1 MAKELRYNTEARA
14 RLEQG
19 VNALADAVKV
29 TLGPKGRNAV
39 LEKLTGPP
47 TITNDGVTIARE
59 IQLADP
65 FANMGAQ
72 LVKEVAMKTNGVV
85 GDGTTTATV
94 LAQAMVRE
102 GLRAVDAG
110 ANPMRLRRGIERTVP
125 VVLQALTEQAVPIS
139 GRDDLLRIASLAASD
154 DDAIGE
160 VIARAV
166 EHVGE
171 VGVVTTE
178 ESDTLGLTVDVVDGI
193 EFDHGYIS
201 AYMVTDPERM
211 EAVLENPVILLTNKK
226 ITAVQEI
233 MPTIEAAKRADR
245 PLVVLAED
253 VDGPALQLLVGGN
266 MHKTMQ
272 SVVVR
277 APGFGHRRVA
287 ELEDLAVALGGH
299 VIAKDTG
306 IELSE
311 VAREHLGSCDRITV
325 TENETTIVGAHG
337 EQALVDARVGQLE
350 AQLERARIDADQDSL
365 ELRIARLTGRVA
377 VIRVGGATSV
387 ELKERMLRV
396 EDALAATRAAL
407 EEGVVAGGGTALAQA
422 HRALADL
429 DLPGDEAIGPQVVRR
444 ALAEPLRWIAHQ
456 RRLRGRRRRADRRRP
471 PARARIQRP
480 HRRVRR
486 HVRRGC
492 HRPAQGHPGGAGE
505 RGVDRGAAHH
515 DRDGDRRGGHRQSR
529 RHHRARFRR
538 PRRGHG
544 PPVQH
549 LLSAC
554 RFGPFG
560 PRYGLGHG
568 LTVAASFSNYGA
580 GSQS

>member
-1 MAKELRYNTEARA
+1 MAKELRFNSDARA

-29 TLGPKGRNAV
+29 TLGPKGRNAI

-59 IQLADP
+59 IQLRDP

-110 ANPMRLRRGIERTVP
+110 ANPMRVRRGIERTVP
-125 VVLQALTEQAVPIS
+125 VVVESLRSHSVEIS
-139 GRDDLLRIASLAASD
+139 GSSDLRRIAALAASD
-154 DDAIGE
+154 DDSIGD
-160 VIARAV
+160 VIAAAV
-166 EHVGE
+166 EHVGKS
-171 VGVVTTE
+171 GVVTTE
-178 ESDTLGLTVDVVDGI
+178 ESDTLGMAVDVVDGI

-201 AYMVTDPERM
+201 GYMVTDPERM
-211 EAVLENPVILLTNKK
+211 EAVLDNPLILLTNKK
-226 ITAVQEI
+226 ISQVQEI
-233 MPTIEAAKRADR
+233 MPTLEVAKRADR
-245 PLVVLAED
+245 PLVVIAED

-287 ELEDLAVALGGH
+287 ELEDLAVALNGH

-306 IELSE
+306 IELAE
-311 VAREHLGSCDRITV
+311 VAREHLGSCDRLTA
-325 TENETTIVGAHG
+325 TENDTTIVGPHG
-337 EQALVDARVGQLE
+337 QQNLVDARVAQLE
-350 AQLERARIDADQDSL
+350 AQRERAKLDADQDML
-365 ELRIARLTGRVA
+365 DLRIARLTGRVA

-407 EEGVVAGGGTALAQA
+407 EAGIVSGGGTALAQA
-422 HRALADL
+422 HRVL
-429 DLPGDEAIGPQVVRR
+429 DTLELVGDEAIGRDVIRR
-444 ALAEPLRWIAHQ
+444 ALAEPLRWIAINA
-456 RRLRGRRRRADRRRP
+456 GFEGDDVVDVVADLP
-471 PARARIQRP
+471 
-480 HRRVRR
+480 
-486 HVRRGC
+486 
-492 HRPAQGHPGGAGE
+492 
-505 RGVDRGAAHH
+505 
-515 DRDGDRRGGHRQSR
+515 
-529 RHHRARFRR
+529 
-538 PRRGHG
+538 
-544 PPVQH
+544 
-549 LLSAC
+549 
-554 RFGPFG
+554 
-560 PRYGLGHG
+560 LGHG
-568 LTVAASFSNYGA
+568 FNALSGEYGDMFDEGIIDPFKVTRAALESAASIAALLITTETAVVEEIFGQPGAIMAPGFGDLAEGMVRPSNIY
-580 GSQS
+580 

>member
-1 MAKELRYNTEARA
+1 MAKELRYSADART

-59 IQLADP
+59 IQLSDP

-110 ANPMRLRRGIERTVP
+110 ANPMRVRRGIERTVP
-125 VVLQALTEQAVPIS
+125 VVLQALTEHSVALG
-139 GRDDLLRIASLAASD
+139 GRGDLLRIAMLAASD
-154 DDAIGE
+154 DEAIGE
-160 VIARAV
+160 IIARAV

-171 VGVVTTE
+171 AGVVTTE
-178 ESDTLGLTVDVVDGI
+178 ESEVLGLTVDVVDGI

-201 AYMVTDPERM
+201 AYMVTNPERM

-233 MPTIEAAKRADR
+233 MPSIEVAKRSDR

-266 MHKTMQ
+266 MHKTML

-277 APGFGHRRVA
+277 APGFGHRRIA

-311 VAREHLGSCDRITV
+311 VTLEHLGSCDRITV
-325 TENETTIVGAHG
+325 TEDQTTIVGARG
-337 EQALVDARVGQLE
+337 EQRLVNARVAQLE
-350 AQLERARIDADQDSL
+350 AQRERARIDADRDSL
-365 ELRIARLTGRVA
+365 DLRIARLTGRVA

-407 EEGVVAGGGTALAQA
+407 EAGIVSGGGTALAQA

-429 DLPGDEAIGPQVVRR
+429 ALPGDEAIGTQVVRR
-444 ALAEPLRWIAHQ
+444 ALAEPLRWIA
-456 RRLRGRRRRADRRRP
+456 LNAGFEADD
-471 PARARIQRP
+471 
-480 HRRVRR
+480 V
-486 HVRRGC
+486 
-492 HRPAQGHPGGAGE
+492 
-505 RGVDRGAAHH
+505 
-515 DRDGDRRGGHRQSR
+515 
-529 RHHRARFRR
+529 
-538 PRRGHG
+538 
-544 PPVQH
+544 VQIVED
-549 LLSAC
+549 L
-554 RFGPFG
+554 P
-560 PRYGLGHG
+560 LGHG
-568 LTVAASFSNYGA
+568 FNALTGEYGDMFDEGVIDPLKVTRAALESAASIAALLITTETAVVEQVAGQPGAIIAPGFGDLAEGMVRPSNIY
-580 GSQS
+580 

>member
-1 MAKELRYNTEARA
+1 MAKELRYNTDARA
-14 RLEQG
+14 RLEYG

-102 GLRAVDAG
+102 GLRAVEAG
-110 ANPMRLRRGIERTVP
+110 ANPMRLRKGIERTVP
-125 VVLQALTEQAVPIS
+125 VVLQALTEQSVPV
-139 GRDDLLRIASLAASD
+139 GGGDLLRIATLAASD
-154 DDAIGE
+154 DETIGE
-160 VIARAV
+160 AIFRAV

-171 VGVVTTE
+171 SGVITTE
-178 ESDTLGLTVDVVDGI
+178 EGDELGLTVDVVDGI
-193 EFDHGYIS
+193 EFDHGYVS

-211 EAVLENPVILLTNKK
+211 EAVLEHPLILLTNRK
-226 ITAVQEI
+226 ITAVQDI
-233 MPTIEAAKRADR
+233 MPAVEAAKRADR
-245 PLVVLAED
+245 PLLVLAED

-266 MHKTMQ
+266 MHRTMQ
-272 SVVVR
+272 SAVVR

-311 VAREHLGSCDRITV
+311 VLGEHLGSCERVTV
-325 TENETTIVGAHG
+325 TEDQTTIVGAHG
-337 EQALVDARVGQLE
+337 AQRLVDARVSQLG
-350 AQLERARIDADQDSL
+350 AQRDRARIDADRDNL

-396 EDALAATRAAL
+396 EDALAATRAAMQA
-407 EEGVVAGGGTALAQA
+407 GIVSGGGTALAQA
-422 HRALADL
+422 HRALAGL
-429 DLPGDEAIGPQVVRR
+429 QLPGDEAVGTQVVSR
-444 ALAEPLRWIAHQ
+444 ALAEPLRWIAHN
-456 RRLRGRRRRADRRRP
+456 
-471 PARARIQRP
+471 
-480 HRRVRR
+480 
-486 HVRRGC
+486 
-492 HRPAQGHPGGAGE
+492 AGFE
-505 RGVDRGAAHH
+505 
-515 DRDGDRRGGHRQSR
+515 GDDV
-529 RHHRARFRR
+529 
-538 PRRGHG
+538 
-544 PPVQH
+544 VQIVQD
-549 LLSAC
+549 L
-554 RFGPFG
+554 P
-560 PRYGLGHG
+560 LGHG
-568 LTVAASFSNYGA
+568 FDALTGEYGDMFEAGVIDPLKVTRAALESAASIAALLITTETAVVEQVIGNPGAIIAPGFGDLAEGMVRPSNIY
-580 GSQS
+580 

>member
-1 MAKELRYNTEARA
+1 MAKELRYNKDARS

-59 IQLADP
+59 IQLRDP

-72 LVKEVAMKTNGVV
+72 LVKEVAMKTNGSV

-102 GLRAVDAG
+102 GLQAVESG
-110 ANPMRLRRGIERTVP
+110 ANPMRVRRGIER
-125 VVLQALTEQAVPIS
+125 AVAAVIDS
-139 GRDDLLRIASLAASD
+139 LRNQVSEVGGQSDLRRIATLAASD
-154 DDAIGE
+154 DEAIGHA
-160 VIARAV
+160 IAQAV
-166 EHVGE
+166 DYVGRS
-171 VGVVTTE
+171 GVVTTE
-178 ESDTLGLTVDVVDGI
+178 ESDSLGLSVDIVDGI
-193 EFDHGYIS
+193 EFDHGYTS
-201 AYMVTDPERM
+201 GYMVTDLERM
-211 EAVLENPVILLTNKK
+211 EAVHTNPLILLTNKK
-226 ITAVQEI
+226 ITQVQEI
-233 MPTIEAAKRADR
+233 MPSIEVAKRADR

-299 VIAKDTG
+299 VVAKDTG
-306 IELSE
+306 VELSE
-311 VAREHLGSCDRITV
+311 ITAEHLGSCDRITV

-337 EQALVDARVGQLE
+337 DDSRLHARIAQLE
-350 AQLERARIDADQDSL
+350 AQLERAKIDADKDSL

-396 EDALAATRAAL
+396 EDALAATRAAV
-407 EEGVVAGGGTALAQA
+407 EAGIVAGGGTALAQSY
-422 HRALADL
+422 RALTDL
-429 DLPGDEAIGPQVVRR
+429 ELPADEAIGRDVVGRG
-444 ALAEPLRWIAHQ
+444 LSEPLRWIA
-456 RRLRGRRRRADRRRP
+456 
-471 PARARIQRP
+471 IN
-480 HRRVRR
+480 
-486 HVRRGC
+486 
-492 HRPAQGHPGGAGE
+492 AGF
-505 RGVDRGAAHH
+505 
-515 DRDGDRRGGHRQSR
+515 DGDEIVEVVAGL
-529 RHHRARFRR
+529 
-538 PRRGHG
+538 P
-544 PPVQH
+544 
-549 LLSAC
+549 
-554 RFGPFG
+554 
-560 PRYGLGHG
+560 LGHG
-568 LTVAASFSNYGA
+568 FNALTGTYGDMFDDGVIDPFKVTRAALESAASIAALLITTETAVVEETLYNPGAIVAPGFGDLAEGMVRPSNIY
-580 GSQS
+580 

>member
-72 LVKEVAMKTNGVV
+72 LVKEVAMKTNGMV

-160 VIARAV
+160 VITRAV

-171 VGVVTTE
+171 VGVITTE

-201 AYMVTDPERM
+201 AYMVTNPERM

-233 MPTIEAAKRADR
+233 MPTIEVAKRADR
-245 PLVVLAED
+245 PLLVLAED

-337 EQALVDARVGQLE
+337 EQGLINARVGHLE
-350 AQLERARIDADQDSL
+350 AQRERARIDADRDSL

-396 EDALAATRAAL
+396 DDALAATRAAL
-407 EEGVVAGGGTALAQA
+407 EAGVVSGGGTALAQA

-429 DLPGDEAIGPQVVRR
+429 NLPGEEGIGTQVVRR
-444 ALAEPLRWIAHQ
+444 ALAEPLRWIAHN
-456 RRLRGRRRRADRRRP
+456 
-471 PARARIQRP
+471 
-480 HRRVRR
+480 
-486 HVRRGC
+486 
-492 HRPAQGHPGGAGE
+492 AGFE
-505 RGVDRGAAHH
+505 AEDV
-515 DRDGDRRGGHRQSR
+515 
-529 RHHRARFRR
+529 
-538 PRRGHG
+538 
-544 PPVQH
+544 VQIVED
-549 LLSAC
+549 L
-554 RFGPFG
+554 P
-560 PRYGLGHG
+560 LGHG
-568 LTVAASFSNYGA
+568 FNALTGEYGDMFEEGVIDPLKVTRAALESAASIAALLITTETAIVEHVVGNPGAIIAPGFGDLAEGMVRPSNIY
-580 GSQS
+580 

>member
-1 MAKELRYNTEARA
+1 MAKELRYNAEARA

-72 LVKEVAMKTNGVV
+72 LVKEVAMKTNGMV

-110 ANPMRLRRGIERTVP
+110 ANPMRLRRGIEQTVP

-160 VIARAV
+160 VITRAV

-171 VGVVTTE
+171 VGVITTE

-201 AYMVTDPERM
+201 AYMVTNPERM

-337 EQALVDARVGQLE
+337 EQGLINARVGHLE
-350 AQLERARIDADQDSL
+350 AQRERARIDADRDSL

-396 EDALAATRAAL
+396 DDALSATRAAL
-407 EEGVVAGGGTALAQA
+407 EAGVVSGGGAALAQA

-429 DLPGDEAIGPQVVRR
+429 NLPGDEGIGTQVVRR
-444 ALAEPLRWIAHQ
+444 ALAEPLRWIAHN
-456 RRLRGRRRRADRRRP
+456 
-471 PARARIQRP
+471 
-480 HRRVRR
+480 
-486 HVRRGC
+486 
-492 HRPAQGHPGGAGE
+492 AGFE
-505 RGVDRGAAHH
+505 AEDV
-515 DRDGDRRGGHRQSR
+515 
-529 RHHRARFRR
+529 
-538 PRRGHG
+538 
-544 PPVQH
+544 VQIVED
-549 LLSAC
+549 L
-554 RFGPFG
+554 P
-560 PRYGLGHG
+560 LGHG
-568 LTVAASFSNYGA
+568 FNALTGEYGDMFEEGVIDPLKVTRAALESAASIAALLITTETAIVEHVAVNPGAIIAPGFGDLAEGMVRPSNIY
-580 GSQS
+580 

>member
-1 MAKELRYNTEARA
+1 MAKELRYNRDARA
-14 RLEQG
+14 RLEAG

-59 IQLADP
+59 IQLSDP

-72 LVKEVAMKTNGVV
+72 LVKEVAMQTNGMV

-102 GLRAVDAG
+102 GLRAVDEG
-110 ANPMRLRRGIERTVP
+110 ANPMRVRRGIEKTVP
-125 VVLQALTEQAVPIS
+125 VVLEALAAQSVGIG
-139 GRDDLLRIASLAASD
+139 GRSDLLRIATLAASD
-154 DDAIGE
+154 DESIGE
-160 VIARAV
+160 VIASAV

-171 VGVVTTE
+171 PGVITTE
-178 ESDTLGLTVDVVDGI
+178 ESDTLGLSVDVVDGI

-211 EAVLENPVILLTNKK
+211 EAVLDNPLILLTNKK

-253 VDGPALQLLVGGN
+253 VDGAALQLLVGGN
-266 MHKTMQ
+266 MHKTMR

-277 APGFGHRRVA
+277 APGFGHRRIA

-311 VAREHLGSCDRITV
+311 VKLEHLGSCDRITV
-325 TENETTIVGAHG
+325 TENDTTIVGAHG
-337 EQALVDARVGQLE
+337 DPQRVSARVGQLE
-350 AQLERARIDADQDSL
+350 AQRERARIDADRDSL
-365 ELRIARLTGRVA
+365 DLRIARMTGRVA

-396 EDALAATRAAL
+396 EDALAATRAAV
-407 EEGVVAGGGTALAQA
+407 EAGIVSGGGTALAQA
-422 HRALADL
+422 HRALAEL
-429 DLPGDEAIGPQVVRR
+429 DLPGDEGIGVQVVRR
-444 ALAEPLRWIAHQ
+444 ALAEPLRWIALNAGFEGDDVVQIVEDLPLGHGFNA
-456 RRLRGRRRRADRRRP
+456 LTGEYGDMFDEGVIDPLKVTRA
-471 PARARIQRP
+471 ALESAASIAALVITTETAIVEQ
-480 HRRVRR
+480 V
-486 HVRRGC
+486 V
-492 HRPAQGHPGGAGE
+492 GHPGAIMAPGF
-505 RGVDRGAAHH
+505 
-515 DRDGDRRGGHRQSR
+515 GDLAEGMI
-529 RHHRARFRR
+529 R
-538 PRRGHG
+538 P
-544 PPVQH
+544 
-549 LLSAC
+549 
-554 RFGPFG
+554 
-560 PRYGLGHG
+560 
-568 LTVAASFSNYGA
+568 SNIY
-580 GSQS
+580 

>member
-1 MAKELRYNTEARA
+1 MAKELRYNKEARA

-72 LVKEVAMKTNGVV
+72 LVKEVAMKTNGMV

-160 VIARAV
+160 VITRAV

-171 VGVVTTE
+171 VGVITTE

-201 AYMVTDPERM
+201 AYMVTNPERM

-233 MPTIEAAKRADR
+233 MPTIEVAKRADR
-245 PLVVLAED
+245 PLLVLAED

-337 EQALVDARVGQLE
+337 EQGLINARVGHLE
-350 AQLERARIDADQDSL
+350 AQRERARIDADRDSL

-396 EDALAATRAAL
+396 DDALAATRAAL
-407 EEGVVAGGGTALAQA
+407 EAGVVSGGGTALAQA

-429 DLPGDEAIGPQVVRR
+429 NLPGEEGIGTQVVRR
-444 ALAEPLRWIAHQ
+444 ALAEPLRWIAHN
-456 RRLRGRRRRADRRRP
+456 
-471 PARARIQRP
+471 
-480 HRRVRR
+480 
-486 HVRRGC
+486 
-492 HRPAQGHPGGAGE
+492 AGFE
-505 RGVDRGAAHH
+505 AEDV
-515 DRDGDRRGGHRQSR
+515 
-529 RHHRARFRR
+529 
-538 PRRGHG
+538 
-544 PPVQH
+544 VQIVED
-549 LLSAC
+549 L
-554 RFGPFG
+554 P
-560 PRYGLGHG
+560 LGHG
-568 LTVAASFSNYGA
+568 FNALTGEYGDMFEEGVIDPLKVTRAALESAASIAALLITTETAIVEHVAGNPGAIIAPGFGDLAEGMVRPSNIY
-580 GSQS
+580 

>member
-72 LVKEVAMKTNGVV
+72 LVKEVAMKTNGMV

-160 VIARAV
+160 VITRAV

-171 VGVVTTE
+171 VGVITTE
-178 ESDTLGLTVDVVDGI
+178 ESDTLGLAVDVVDGI

-201 AYMVTDPERM
+201 AYMVTNPERM

-245 PLVVLAED
+245 PLLVLAED

-266 MHKTMQ
+266 MHRTMQ

-311 VAREHLGSCDRITV
+311 VALEHLGSCDRITV
-325 TENETTIVGAHG
+325 SENETTIVGARG
-337 EQALVDARVGQLE
+337 EQALINARVGHLE
-350 AQLERARIDADQDSL
+350 AQRERARIDADRDSL

-396 EDALAATRAAL
+396 DDALAASRAAL
-407 EEGVVAGGGTALAQA
+407 EAGVVSGGGAALAQA

-429 DLPGDEAIGPQVVRR
+429 NLPGDEGIGTQVVRR
-444 ALAEPLRWIAHQ
+444 ALAEPLRWIAHN
-456 RRLRGRRRRADRRRP
+456 
-471 PARARIQRP
+471 
-480 HRRVRR
+480 
-486 HVRRGC
+486 
-492 HRPAQGHPGGAGE
+492 AGFE
-505 RGVDRGAAHH
+505 AEDV
-515 DRDGDRRGGHRQSR
+515 
-529 RHHRARFRR
+529 
-538 PRRGHG
+538 
-544 PPVQH
+544 VQIVED
-549 LLSAC
+549 L
-554 RFGPFG
+554 P
-560 PRYGLGHG
+560 LGHG
-568 LTVAASFSNYGA
+568 FNALTGEYGDMFEEGVIDPLKVTRAALESAASIAALLITTETAIVEHVAVNPGAIIAPGFGDLAEGMVRPSNIY
-580 GSQS
+580 

>member
-1 MAKELRYNTEARA
+1 MAKELRYNAEARL
-14 RLEQG
+14 RLERG

-59 IQLADP
+59 IQLRDP

-102 GLRAVDAG
+102 GLRAVEQG
-110 ANPMRLRRGIERTVP
+110 ANPMRVRRGIERAITTVIN
-125 VVLQALTEQAVPIS
+125 ALSDQSVALG
-139 GRDDLLRIASLAASD
+139 GRSDLERIATLAASD
-154 DDAIGE
+154 DE
-160 VIARAV
+160 VIGSAIAAAV
-166 EHVGE
+166 EYVGRN
-171 VGVVTTE
+171 GVITTE
-178 ESDTLGLTVDVVDGI
+178 ESDTLGLSVDVVDGI

-201 AYMVTDPERM
+201 GYMVTNPERM
-211 EAVLENPVILLTNKK
+211 EAVLDNPVVLLTNKK
-226 ITAVQEI
+226 ITSVQEI
-233 MPTIEAAKRADR
+233 MPSIEAAKRADR

-306 IELSE
+306 LELHE
-311 VAREHLGSCDRITV
+311 VSLDHLGQCDRVTV
-325 TENETTIVGAHG
+325 TEDSTTIVGARG
-337 EQALVDARVGQLE
+337 DQTLVDARVAQLE
-350 AQLERARIDADQDSL
+350 AQHARARIDADRDSL

-377 VIRVGGATSV
+377 VIRVGGVTSV

-396 EDALAATRAAL
+396 EDALAATRAAV
-407 EEGVVAGGGTALAQA
+407 EDGIVSGGGTALAQA
-422 HRALADL
+422 HRALDALGDVG
-429 DLPGDEAIGPQVVRR
+429 GDEGAGIGVVRR
-444 ALAEPLRWIAHQ
+444 SMAEPLFWIATN
-456 RRLRGRRRRADRRRP
+456 
-471 PARARIQRP
+471 
-480 HRRVRR
+480 
-486 HVRRGC
+486 
-492 HRPAQGHPGGAGE
+492 AGF
-505 RGVDRGAAHH
+505 
-515 DRDGDRRGGHRQSR
+515 DGEEVVKVVSGL
-529 RHHRARFRR
+529 
-538 PRRGHG
+538 P
-544 PPVQH
+544 
-549 LLSAC
+549 
-554 RFGPFG
+554 
-560 PRYGLGHG
+560 LGHG
-568 LTVAASFSNYGA
+568 FNAMTGDYGDMFDEGVIDPAKVTKAALESAASIAALLITTETAVVEEVLTHPGAIEAPGFGDLAEGMVRPSNIY
-580 GSQS
+580 